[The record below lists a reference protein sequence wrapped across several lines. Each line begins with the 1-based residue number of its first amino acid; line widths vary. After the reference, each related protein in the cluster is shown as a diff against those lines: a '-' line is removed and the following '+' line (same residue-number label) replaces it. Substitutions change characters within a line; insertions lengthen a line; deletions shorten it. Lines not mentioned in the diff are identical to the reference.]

1 MCIIKCKGDNMSH
14 SVEAIYQKAQVLQI
28 KALELH
34 RERYRVQGT
43 YDQAACKIIMDD
55 MKALARELAY
65 GGVDFDI
72 DFGKTK

>member
-1 MCIIKCKGDNMSH
+1 MSH
-14 SVEAIYQKAQVLQI
+14 SVEAIYQKVQVLQI

-43 YDQAACKIIMDD
+43 YDQTACKIIMDD
-55 MKALARELAY
+55 IKALALDLTH

>member
-1 MCIIKCKGDNMSH
+1 MSH
-14 SVEAIYQKAQVLQI
+14 SVEAIYQKAQVLHT

-43 YDQAACKIIMDD
+43 YDQDACKIIMDD
-55 MKALARELAY
+55 IKALAQDLAR

>member
-1 MCIIKCKGDNMSH
+1 MSH
-14 SVEAIYQKAQVLQI
+14 SADAIYQKVQELQV

-55 MKALARELAY
+55 IKALASDITH
-65 GGVDFDI
+65 GSVDFDI

>member
-1 MCIIKCKGDNMSH
+1 MSH
-14 SVEAIYQKAQVLQI
+14 SVEAIYQKAQVLHT

-55 MKALARELAY
+55 IKALAQDLAY